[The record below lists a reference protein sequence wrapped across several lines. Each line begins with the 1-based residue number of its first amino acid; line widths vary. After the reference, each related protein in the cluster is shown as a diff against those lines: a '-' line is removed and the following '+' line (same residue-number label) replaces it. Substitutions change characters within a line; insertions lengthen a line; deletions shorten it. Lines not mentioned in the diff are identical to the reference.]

1 MGMWARELGC
11 PKQSL
16 ASGGCSDIRMLIQ
29 IKTVKAVLTLEMGPR
44 LWLRTRL
51 EAICVR
57 CCKESGCVLS
67 IP

>member
-16 ASGGCSDIRMLIQ
+16 DSGGCSDIRMLIC
-29 IKTVKAVLTLEMGPR
+29 IKTVKAVLTLQMGPR
-44 LWLRTRL
+44 PWLRTGL